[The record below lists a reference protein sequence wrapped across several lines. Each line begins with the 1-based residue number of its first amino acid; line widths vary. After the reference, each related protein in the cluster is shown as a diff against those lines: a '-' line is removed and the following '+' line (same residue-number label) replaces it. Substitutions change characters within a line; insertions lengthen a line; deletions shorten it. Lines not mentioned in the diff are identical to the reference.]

1 MQIAPSDSSGDECAS
16 YFAFLGKSH
25 EELFPRNLVRAGLWQ
40 GRLKFFK
47 NRLLYLIAVKYNIK
61 LTGLTIFKCTVQ

>member
-1 MQIAPSDSSGDECAS
+1 MVKHTEHKLTILAIFKCTVALSI
-16 YFAFLGKSH
+16 LT
-25 EELFPRNLVRAGLWQ
+25 LFPRNLVRAGLWQ